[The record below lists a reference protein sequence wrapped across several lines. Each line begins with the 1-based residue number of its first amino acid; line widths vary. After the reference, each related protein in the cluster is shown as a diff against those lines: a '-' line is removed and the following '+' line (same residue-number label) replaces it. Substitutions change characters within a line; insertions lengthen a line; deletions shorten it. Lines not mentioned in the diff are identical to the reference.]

1 MDNESTYNIA
11 DEIIIHDLETLK
23 VLADPLRLQ
32 ILQAIGAGKPRA
44 VKQIAKALQHPPNK
58 LYYHVKMLEEHG
70 LIQVVETRV
79 VSGIIEK
86 LYLTTAQ
93 KYAPSLELFS
103 VNPETGTGGLSLMLD
118 SVWGS
123 TKQDLMTSVRAS
135 IADLST
141 MNDEDTTTGII
152 SSNLLLP
159 PAKAVEFHQRLQAL
173 FQEFGLENGKQTV
186 EGEEAQHYRFLYIFF
201 PLVGD
206 GDPE

>member
-1 MDNESTYNIA
+1 MDNDSTYNIA

-70 LIQVVETRV
+70 LIQIVETRV

-86 LYLTTAQ
+86 LYLTSAH
-93 KYAPSLELFS
+93 KFAPSLELFS
-103 VNPETGTGGLSLMLD
+103 LNPETETGGLSLMLD
-118 SVWGS
+118 GVWGS

-135 IADLST
+135 LADLST
-141 MNDEDTTTGII
+141 MSDEDATTGVM
-152 SSNLLLP
+152 SSNLLLT

-173 FQEFGLENGKQTV
+173 FQEYGLENKQASMKA
-186 EGEEAQHYRFLYIFF
+186 EEAHNYRFLYIFF